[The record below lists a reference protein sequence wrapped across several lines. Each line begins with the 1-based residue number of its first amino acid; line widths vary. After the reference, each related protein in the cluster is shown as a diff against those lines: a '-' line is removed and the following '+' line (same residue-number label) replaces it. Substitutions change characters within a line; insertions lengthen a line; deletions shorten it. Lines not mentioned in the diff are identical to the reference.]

1 MTNKE
6 IITND
11 IKAPNKDMEV
21 LRKHFS
27 HCFNKNGEF
36 QIEKFKQ
43 SISESEISFSK
54 ESYSMDWLGKSYARL
69 LASDPATT
77 LLKED
82 KEHNQKLGNKE
93 AKNLLLKGDNLEV
106 LKHLTN
112 AYYEKIKMI
121 YIDPPYNTGKDAFVY
136 QDDRK
141 FTVDELKDLAGI
153 DKERAQ
159 RILDFTQ
166 SKSNSH
172 SAWLTFMYPRLYI
185 TKQLLK
191 EDGVIFISIDDN
203 EIAQLKL
210 MMDEVFGEENFI
222 GQIVLQ
228 TATDNNLT
236 QINIEHEYILCYCR
250 NLSMQEKWFIQSVNA
265 KKIQN
270 KYLELKS
277 IFLNDVERIQI
288 ELRKWIRSNK
298 NDLERVTHYDN
309 VDAFGVFHD
318 GDIANTK
325 FGGYEYDVIHPITKE
340 ICKVPPKG
348 FRFPESTLKQMIEN
362 GSIMFGKDENTLIK
376 PKIRVTEV
384 KDVLRSVIYEDG
396 RAATKNLEQ
405 LFDRKSVFQNP
416 KSEVII
422 ERLIEFTTS
431 KDNLVLDFF
440 AGSGTT
446 GDAVMRLNAEDGGN
460 RKYILVQ
467 LPEGIDKK
475 DKAAYEFV
483 TKELKAEPTIFEI
496 TKERLIRSAKK
507 INQEL
512 DEKNKKLETEVKIL
526 KAELPTEETKEKID
540 LLKEEIKVNK
550 QVQAQNNFKVFETI
564 PIWEDYHFEAKELD
578 EQLSLFDETKLT
590 EEDLQALLITWKT
603 YDGIAL
609 TESLEEIDLAGY
621 KAYFANDKLYLIDKD
636 FTTESLKTLLER
648 IDSDKSFNP
657 TSIIVFGYH
666 FESKNLRELAENLKS
681 YSNKKNIDIDF
692 ITRY

>member
-121 YIDPPYNTGKDAFVY
+121 HIDPPYNTGKDAFVY

>member
-210 MMDEVFGEENFI
+210 MMDEVFGEQNFI